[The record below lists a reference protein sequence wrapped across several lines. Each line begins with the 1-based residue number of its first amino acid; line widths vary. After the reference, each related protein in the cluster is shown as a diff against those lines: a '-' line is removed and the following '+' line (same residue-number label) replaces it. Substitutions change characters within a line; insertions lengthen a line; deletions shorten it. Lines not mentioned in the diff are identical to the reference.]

1 MSFVIAS
8 PEALLAAATDLAA
21 IRSTI
26 RAANAAAA
34 VPTTGALAPA
44 ADEVSAGIAAL
55 FGAQAQS
62 YQAVS
67 AQAAAFHDRF
77 VQLLNAGGGSYASA
91 EIANAQQNL
100 LNAVNAP
107 TQTLLG
113 RPLVGDGADGASGPV
128 GQPGGDGGILW
139 GNGGNGGDSTS
150 PGVAGGAAIAAIAVQ
165 DPPSPAGL
173 PSPRRPI
180 GTVADQGAPQQRL
193 GGRVD
198 RGQQLLLDLG
208 LGGRICSSATGK
220 RLHELLM
227 KRRRLGTSAS
237 NPPARQPRIQRSMVW
252 RLMRTRRPNG
262 SVCSREANSRTIFPR
277 CLVECAASAASQI
290 NW

>member
-150 PGVAGGAAIAAIAVQ
+150 PGVAGGAGG
-165 DPPSPAGL
+165 SAGL
-173 PSPRRPI
+173 I
-180 GTVADQGAPQQRL
+180 GN
-193 GGRVD
+193 GGR
-198 RGQQLLLDLG
+198 
-208 LGGRICSSATGK
+208 GGNT
-220 RLHELLM
+220 
-227 KRRRLGTSAS
+227 
-237 NPPARQPRIQRSMVW
+237 Q
-252 RLMRTRRPNG
+252 G
-262 SVCSREANSRTIFPR
+262 SVRACSR
-277 CLVECAASAASQI
+277 
-290 NW
+290 

>member
-107 TQTLLG
+107 TQGARVILAHAVGHLG
-113 RPLVGDGADGASGPV
+113 EPAIQHRGV
-128 GQPGGDGGILW
+128 GGIQ
-139 GNGGNGGDSTS
+139 
-150 PGVAGGAAIAAIAVQ
+150 PAPQRGGAGV
-165 DPPSPAGL
+165 L
-173 PSPRRPI
+173 I
-180 GTVADQGAPQQRL
+180 GITDA
-193 GGRVD
+193 
-198 RGQQLLLDLG
+198 
-208 LGGRICSSATGK
+208 
-220 RLHELLM
+220 
-227 KRRRLGTSAS
+227 
-237 NPPARQPRIQRSMVW
+237 
-252 RLMRTRRPNG
+252 
-262 SVCSREANSRTIFPR
+262 
-277 CLVECAASAASQI
+277 
-290 NW
+290 

>member
-113 RPLVGDGADGASGPV
+113 RPLVGDGATGPV
-128 GQPGGDGGILW
+128 VRWD
-139 GNGGNGGDSTS
+139 
-150 PGVAGGAAIAAIAVQ
+150 
-165 DPPSPAGL
+165 SPAGTAA
-173 PSPRRPI
+173 SC
-180 GTVADQGAPQQRL
+180 GATAATVATARAPGCRGSRRVSGADRQRRQGRQRCA
-193 GGRVD
+193 R
-198 RGQQLLLDLG
+198 RCRRQWRP
-208 LGGRICSSATGK
+208 GRIAAGQRGCRGS
-220 RLHELLM
+220 
-227 KRRRLGTSAS
+227 RRYR
-237 NPPARQPRIQRSMVW
+237 
-252 RLMRTRRPNG
+252 
-262 SVCSREANSRTIFPR
+262 
-277 CLVECAASAASQI
+277 
-290 NW
+290 

>member
-139 GNGGNGGDSTS
+139 GNGGNGG
-150 PGVAGGAAIAAIAVQ
+150 GAG
-165 DPPSPAGL
+165 AGD
-173 PSPRRPI
+173 
-180 GTVADQGAPQQRL
+180 A
-193 GGRVD
+193 
-198 RGQQLLLDLG
+198 
-208 LGGRICSSATGK
+208 
-220 RLHELLM
+220 
-227 KRRRLGTSAS
+227 
-237 NPPARQPRIQRSMVW
+237 
-252 RLMRTRRPNG
+252 
-262 SVCSREANSRTIFPR
+262 
-277 CLVECAASAASQI
+277 AASAGGNGGNARLIGNGGDGGPGMFGGPGGAGGSGGTI
-290 NW
+290 FGFAGTPGPS

>member
-150 PGVAGGAAIAAIAVQ
+150 PGLPGSRRVSGADRQRRQGRQRCARRCRRQWRPGRIAAGQRGCRGVGGTGDNGVGDLGAGGGEAMAVWV
-165 DPPSPAGL
+165 D
-173 PSPRRPI
+173 
-180 GTVADQGAPQQRL
+180 
-193 GGRVD
+193 GR
-198 RGQQLLLDLG
+198 G
-208 LGGRICSSATGK
+208 
-220 RLHELLM
+220 
-227 KRRRLGTSAS
+227 
-237 NPPARQPRIQRSMVW
+237 
-252 RLMRTRRPNG
+252 
-262 SVCSREANSRTIFPR
+262 
-277 CLVECAASAASQI
+277 
-290 NW
+290 

>member
-113 RPLVGDGADGASGPV
+113 RPLVSWTRSRAKPACSPS
-128 GQPGGDGGILW
+128 LL
-139 GNGGNGGDSTS
+139 STER
-150 PGVAGGAAIAAIAVQ
+150 PARFAV
-165 DPPSPAGL
+165 L
-173 PSPRRPI
+173 LRR
-180 GTVADQGAPQQRL
+180 L
-193 GGRVD
+193 
-198 RGQQLLLDLG
+198 
-208 LGGRICSSATGK
+208 
-220 RLHELLM
+220 
-227 KRRRLGTSAS
+227 RRRD
-237 NPPARQPRIQRSMVW
+237 IDRS
-252 RLMRTRRPNG
+252 
-262 SVCSREANSRTIFPR
+262 
-277 CLVECAASAASQI
+277 
-290 NW
+290 

>member
-128 GQPGGDGGILW
+128 GQPGGDR
-139 GNGGNGGDSTS
+139 
-150 PGVAGGAAIAAIAVQ
+150 VKC
-165 DPPSPAGL
+165 
-173 PSPRRPI
+173 RR
-180 GTVADQGAPQQRL
+180 QRRARWNFVRQRRQRR
-193 GGRVD
+193 GR
-198 RGQQLLLDLG
+198 R
-208 LGGRICSSATGK
+208 
-220 RLHELLM
+220 
-227 KRRRLGTSAS
+227 
-237 NPPARQPRIQRSMVW
+237 
-252 RLMRTRRPNG
+252 
-262 SVCSREANSRTIFPR
+262 
-277 CLVECAASAASQI
+277 
-290 NW
+290 

>member
-113 RPLVGDGADGASGPV
+113 RPLVGDGV
-128 GQPGGDGGILW
+128 GGRRRGRRFR
-139 GNGGNGGDSTS
+139 
-150 PGVAGGAAIAAIAVQ
+150 GVDRQWRRRGSRRTQRPRGSRRQRWLAARQRRDRRARGRVEH
-165 DPPSPAGL
+165 PRHEWWSRRNRRCRRTFGL
-173 PSPRRPI
+173 GSERRSRRP
-180 GTVADQGAPQQRL
+180 R
-193 GGRVD
+193 
-198 RGQQLLLDLG
+198 
-208 LGGRICSSATGK
+208 
-220 RLHELLM
+220 
-227 KRRRLGTSAS
+227 
-237 NPPARQPRIQRSMVW
+237 
-252 RLMRTRRPNG
+252 
-262 SVCSREANSRTIFPR
+262 
-277 CLVECAASAASQI
+277 
-290 NW
+290 

>member
-139 GNGGNGGDSTS
+139 GNGGNLSL
-150 PGVAGGAAIAAIAVQ
+150 IHI
-165 DPPSPAGL
+165 
-173 PSPRRPI
+173 
-180 GTVADQGAPQQRL
+180 
-193 GGRVD
+193 
-198 RGQQLLLDLG
+198 
-208 LGGRICSSATGK
+208 
-220 RLHELLM
+220 
-227 KRRRLGTSAS
+227 
-237 NPPARQPRIQRSMVW
+237 
-252 RLMRTRRPNG
+252 
-262 SVCSREANSRTIFPR
+262 
-277 CLVECAASAASQI
+277 
-290 NW
+290 

>member
-139 GNGGNGGDSTS
+139 GNGGTGGGAGAGDAAASAGGNGGNARLIGNGGDGG
-150 PGVAGGAAIAAIAVQ
+150 PGMFGGPGGAGG
-165 DPPSPAGL
+165 S
-173 PSPRRPI
+173 
-180 GTVADQGAPQQRL
+180 
-193 GGRVD
+193 GG
-198 RGQQLLLDLG
+198 
-208 LGGRICSSATGK
+208 
-220 RLHELLM
+220 
-227 KRRRLGTSAS
+227 
-237 NPPARQPRIQRSMVW
+237 
-252 RLMRTRRPNG
+252 
-262 SVCSREANSRTIFPR
+262 TIFGFAGTPGP
-277 CLVECAASAASQI
+277 S
-290 NW
+290 